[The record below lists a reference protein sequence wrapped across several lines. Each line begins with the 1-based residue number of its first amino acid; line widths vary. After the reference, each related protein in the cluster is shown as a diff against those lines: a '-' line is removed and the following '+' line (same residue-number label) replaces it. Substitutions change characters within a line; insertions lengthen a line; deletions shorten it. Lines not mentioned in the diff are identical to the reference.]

1 VSAALADMFATLLL
15 AVTLAVMAIAAMC
28 SWEAH
33 R

>member
-1 VSAALADMFATLLL
+1 MNALADILGSFAVSL
-15 AVTLAVMAIAAMC
+15 TLAVMVLAAMC

>member
-1 VSAALADMFATLLL
+1 MSALEFMLSAFAVG
-15 AVTLAVMAIAAMC
+15 VTMGVMAIAAMC

>member
-1 VSAALADMFATLLL
+1 MSALEFIISSFAV
-15 AVTLAVMAIAAMC
+15 AVVLGVMAIAAMC